1 MRMMLVTGG
10 TGGHMYPALALA
22 DAAVKRYGKEAEIVF
37 VGNDDRMEA
46 TLIPQRGYAFLPL
59 HTSGLVGGI
68 KAKSKAVAQMLM
80 ARRKAGGYIKSF
92 QPDIVIGFGGY
103 VSAPVIL
110 AAHSLGVKTM
120 IHEQNSIMGKANELV
135 LKKADAI
142 VCCYERVI
150 REEYAEKTRLLGNPR
165 ASVAARSAFDEAYFR
180 SLGLD
185 PARPTIMVVM
195 GSLGSSS
202 VNDVMKDALRKVDPH
217 YQVLYVCGRNNPMD
231 PAAFADCPDVHVV
244 NFVEQLAVLPH
255 IDLII
260 CRAGATTL
268 AEVTALGVAA
278 ILVPSPYVAHNHQ
291 YYNASVLVDAHAAF
305 MIEEKDL
312 CADSLNQA
320 ISAIMDDPIRLEEMK
335 VRARELGKPNA
346 CADILDWC
354 EELKG
359 GIKK

>member
-1 MRMMLVTGG
+1 MRMMIVTGG
-10 TGGHMYPALALA
+10 TGGHIYPALALA
-22 DAAVKRYGKEAEIVF
+22 DAAKQRYGEQAQIAF

-46 TLIPQRGYAFLPL
+46 SLIPEKGYPFYPL
-59 HTSGLVGGI
+59 HTSGLVGGVRG
-68 KAKSKAVAQMLM
+68 KVKAVAQML
-80 ARRKAGGYIKSF
+80 AAYRKAKGYIHSF
-92 QPDIVIGFGGY
+92 RPDIVIGFGGY
-103 VSAPVIL
+103 VSAPLIL
-110 AAHSLGVKTM
+110 AAHHLGVVTM

-135 LKKADAI
+135 LKKADAL
-142 VCCYERVI
+142 VCCYERI
-150 REEYAEKTRLLGNPR
+150 ICKEHAAKTRLLGNPR
-165 ASVAARSAFDEAYFR
+165 ASVAAQARFDERYFR

-202 VNDVMKDALRKVDPH
+202 VNEMMKDALRAVDPR
-217 YQVLYVCGRNNPMD
+217 YQILYVSGRNNPMD
-231 PAAFADCPDVHVV
+231 PAVFADRPDIHVV
-244 NFVEQLAVLPH
+244 DYVEQLAVLPH

-268 AEVTALGVAA
+268 AEITALGVAA

-291 YYNASVLVDAHAAF
+291 FYNASVLVDARAAL

-312 CADSLNQA
+312 SADTLKQA
-320 ISAIMDDPIRLEEMK
+320 VSAVMDDPIRLEEMK
-335 VRARELGKPNA
+335 AHARSLGKPHA

>member
-1 MRMMLVTGG
+1 MKMMLVTGG
-10 TGGHMYPALALA
+10 TGGHIYPALALA
-22 DAAVKRYGKEAEIVF
+22 DAAVQRYGNEAEIVF

-46 TLIPQRGYAFLPL
+46 SLIPQKGYAFLPL

-68 KAKSKAVAQMLM
+68 RGKSRAVLQMLK
-80 ARRKAGGYIKSF
+80 ARRKAAGYIRDF

-110 AAHSLGVKTM
+110 AAHQLGVKTM

-135 LKKADAI
+135 LKKADAL
-142 VCCYERVI
+142 VCCYERI
-150 REEYAEKTRLLGNPR
+150 ICQEHAAKTRLLGNPR
-165 ASVAARSAFDEAYFR
+165 ASVAAQARFDEGYFR

-202 VNDVMKDALRKVDPH
+202 VNEMMKDALRAVDPR
-217 YQVLYVCGRNNPMD
+217 YQILYVSGRNNPMD
-231 PAAFADCPDVHVV
+231 PAVFADRPDIHVV
-244 NFVEQLAVLPH
+244 DYVEQLAVLPH

-268 AEVTALGVAA
+268 AEITALGVAA

-291 YYNASVLVDAHAAF
+291 FYNASVLVDARAAL

-312 CADSLNQA
+312 SADTLKQA
-320 ISAIMDDPIRLEEMK
+320 VSAVMDDPIRLEEMK
-335 VRARELGKPNA
+335 AHARSLGKPHA